1 MRLLQHVGV
10 RRLLGS
16 DLDQGALKR
25 FSAMGGEPASLD
37 DIMRRADIV
46 IATTGVRGLIKPEMV
61 RKGQIIMALS
71 NPDPEIEPALAIQQ
85 GAAFAADGKGINN
98 VLGFPGLFKG
108 ALVAR
113 APRFTDAMLLAAAR
127 KIAELAKGED
137 LVPDALDL
145 ELHKAVTAAVAAA
158 A

>member
-1 MRLLQHVGV
+1 
-10 RRLLGS
+10 
-16 DLDQGALKR
+16 
-25 FSAMGGEPASLD
+25 MGGEPASLD
-37 DIMRRADIV
+37 DIMRKADIV

-98 VLGFPGLFKG
+98 VMGFPGLFKG
-108 ALVAR
+108 ALAAR
-113 APRFTDAMLLAAAR
+113 ATRFTDAMLLAAAR
-127 KIAELAKGED
+127 KIAELAKGDD

>member
-1 MRLLQHVGV
+1 MLDPPPFIRPIWKRYCELLQDVPPAV
-10 RRLLGS
+10 RHIRLHDS
-16 DLDQGALKR
+16 HYT
-25 FSAMGGEPASLD
+25 F
-37 DIMRRADIV
+37 MREDEAPLV
-46 IATTGVRGLIKPEMV
+46 TPELVRP
-61 RKGQIIMALS
+61 GQIILALS

-85 GAAFAADGKGINN
+85 GAAFAADGKSINN

-108 ALVAR
+108 ALAAR
-113 APRFTDAMLLAAAR
+113 ATRFTDAMLLAAAR
-127 KIAELAKGED
+127 KIAELAKGDD